1 MTWPSRASSRSAP
14 EAKRE
19 ETELKLLKRHLNPAT
34 VIACI
39 ALFVALSGA
48 AVAAKTAS
56 KNSVKTA
63 SIANGAVTTAKL
75 KNGAVTTPKLRNKAV
90 TGAKIADATI
100 GSGQLGG
107 GSVRSGQLGGQVVTE
122 PKIKNGAVSE
132 SKLASGAVSSSKL
145 TSSFLAQLVRNV
157 TYVSQL
163 SSEDSEE
170 TKTITAE
177 CPSGKSAIAGGARLG
192 GELKSV
198 ALTGSNPFV
207 AGNGSRTGWS
217 AFAHETGTGQVE
229 SWSVEAFAVCAEL

>member
-1 MTWPSRASSRSAP
+1 
-14 EAKRE
+14 
-19 ETELKLLKRHLNPAT
+19 

-63 SIANGAVTTAKL
+63 SIASGAVTTAKL

-100 GSGQLGG
+100 GSGQLAG

-132 SKLASGAVSSSKL
+132 GKLASGSVSSSKL
-145 TSSFLAQLVRNV
+145 TSSFLGQLVRNV
-157 TYVSQL
+157 TYVNKL
-163 SSEDSEE
+163 TNEDSEDA
-170 TKTITAE
+170 KTVTAE
-177 CPSGKSAIAGGARLG
+177 CPSGKETIGGGARVN
-192 GELKSV
+192 GELNEV
-198 ALTGSNPFV
+198 ALTGSNPFS
-207 AGNGSRTGWS
+207 APNGARTGWS
-217 AFAHETGTGQVE
+217 AYARE
-229 SWSVEAFAVCAEL
+229 STATVQNWSLEAFAVCAEL